1 MNNTQYSQEHPP
13 FSKAWLIL
21 LAFMVGLV
29 YVFLPPPWQKSDEPG
44 QFEYVW
50 LAANLDRWPQP
61 GDVDAKMRRDVLASM
76 IKHDKYRYG
85 GQVID
90 LDKLKQP
97 VDIGVPQMD
106 GGQPLYYFLA
116 SLPLR
121 LFPNADIDQQLYL
134 ARSVSLLLF
143 AAAVFFAIRTVTVLF
158 GNHLLGWMIAAFI
171 ALLPDLAYRMT
182 AVNDDAAAVAAMT
195 FFIWMSV
202 RGIKYGA
209 DWKTLIGLPVSVA
222 LCIFSKTT
230 AWLAVPLGVLALLLS
245 IFHARPRLVWLS
257 ALGVAV
263 LVVLFAFDW
272 RATLPADFYE
282 YYGSTL
288 RVQPQQVVDG
298 KYTFITDDQHDG
310 FYQVLDKDKLTESTK
325 TTDRQVT
332 LGVWVWSNQQ
342 VEASIPRLLFKW
354 TEIVTPGKKISITNK
369 PVFIATQVQISE
381 NYNAP
386 LLRVFTSTLPAG
398 VELYWDCFVLVP
410 GARDLQSVPQT
421 RENCSQVE
429 WDGYRGE
436 NLIRNPSA
444 EEGWLPLRGMLTDL
458 VSQTFGFQAADFWA
472 IFDPPASRVYFK
484 DAAQFLFRTF
494 WGRFNWG
501 TLPLVGNNPYLL
513 FTVLSGLAL
522 IGNGVAFWRYRKIAD
537 WNLALFMLLLFLVDL
552 VYTLFRFAGG
562 WSNYYYLLPQSRYL
576 HPVIVATAF
585 FICLGWYALLA
596 VPLKITNLKG
606 KFAYVFT
613 GLFILYNGWAWYT
626 IWAYWYK

>member
-1 MNNTQYSQEHPP
+1 LNNTQYSQEHPP
-13 FSKAWLIL
+13 FSKAWLTV
-21 LAFMVGLV
+21 LAFMLGLV
-29 YVFLPPPWQKSDEPG
+29 YVFLPPPWQKSDEPS

-50 LAANLDRWPQP
+50 LAANLDRWPRL
-61 GDVDAKMRRDVLASM
+61 GDVDFQMRRDVMASM

-90 LDKLKQP
+90 LDQLKQP
-97 VDIGVPQMD
+97 VEIGVPQMD
-106 GGQPLYYFLA
+106 GQPLYYFLA

-158 GNHLLGWMIAAFI
+158 GNHLLGWMIVVFI

-209 DWKTLIGLPVSVA
+209 DWKTFIGVPVSIA
-222 LCIFSKTT
+222 LCILSKTT
-230 AWLAVPLGVLALLLS
+230 AWLAVPFGVLALLLS
-245 IFHARPRLVWLS
+245 IFHARPRLVWLGS
-257 ALGVAV
+257 LGVAI

-272 RATLPADFYE
+272 SVTLPAYFYRL
-282 YYGSTL
+282 YGVVL
-288 RVQPQQVVDG
+288 RAQPLQILDSN
-298 KYTFITDDQHDG
+298 YTFVADKQHDG
-310 FYQVLDKDKLTESTK
+310 FYQVLDKDKLISSTRM
-325 TTDRQVT
+325 TDRQVT
-332 LGVWVWSNQQ
+332 LGVWVWSNRPLDTAVLNLIFDGQE
-342 VEASIPRLLFKW
+342 VLK
-354 TEIVTPGKKISITNK
+354 VGKTVISER
-369 PVFIATQVQISE
+369 PVFITAQTQVQE
-381 NYNAP
+381 NNRAP
-386 LLRVFTSTLPAG
+386 VLRVLTNDLTLG
-398 VELYWDCFVLVP
+398 TVIYLDCFILVP
-410 GARDLQSVPQT
+410 GERDLLSMPQT
-421 RENCSQVE
+421 RENCNQVE
-429 WDGYRGE
+429 WDGYSGE

-444 EEGWLPLRGMLTDL
+444 ERGWFSLRSEVAVFISRAFSLQG
-458 VSQTFGFQAADFWA
+458 ADFWA
-472 IFDPPASRVYFK
+472 IFDPPASHAYFR

-537 WNLALFMLLLFLVDL
+537 WNLALFLLLLLLVDL
-552 VYTLFRFAGG
+552 VYTLFRFAGR
-562 WSNYYYLLPQSRYL
+562 WYNYYLLLPQSRYL
-576 HPVIVATAF
+576 HPVIVSTAF

-606 KFAYVFT
+606 KFVYIFA

>member
-1 MNNTQYSQEHPP
+1 MNSIQSSQEHLP

-21 LAFMVGLV
+21 LAFVVGLV

-44 QFEYVW
+44 QFEYAW
-50 LAANLDRWPQP
+50 LVANLDHWPQP
-61 GDVDAKMRRDVLASM
+61 GDVDFQMRRDVMASM
-76 IKHDKYRYG
+76 IEHGFYR
-85 GQVID
+85 D
-90 LDKLKQP
+90 AKQP
-97 VDIGVPQMD
+97 PDLALLTDPVNIGVAQLD
-106 GGQPLYYFLA
+106 GMPLYYFLA

-143 AAAVFFAIRTVTVLF
+143 AAAVFFAIQTVTVLF
-158 GNHLLGWMIAAFI
+158 GNHLLGWMMAAFI

-182 AVNDDAAAVAAMT
+182 AINDDAAAVAAMT

-209 DWKTLIGLPVSVA
+209 DWKTFIGIPVSIA
-222 LCIFSKTT
+222 LCVLSKTT
-230 AWLAVPLGVLALLLS
+230 AWMAVPFGILALLLS

-257 ALGVAV
+257 ALGAAI

-272 RATLPADFYE
+272 RAALPTDFYQ
-282 YYGSTL
+282 YNGVTL

-298 KYTFITDDQHDG
+298 KYTFMTDEKHTG
-310 FYQVLDKDKLTESTK
+310 FYQVVDKDKLTALTK

-332 LGVWVWSNQQ
+332 LGVWAWSNRPLDAAFIYFMFNGQDVLKVGRVSFSEQ
-342 VEASIPRLLFKW
+342 PFFITARTQIPKDYR
-354 TEIVTPGKKISITNK
+354 
-369 PVFIATQVQISE
+369 
-381 NYNAP
+381 AP
-386 LLRVFTSTLPAG
+386 LLRVLTNSLPVGAE
-398 VELYWDCFVLVP
+398 VYIDCFVLVP

-421 RENCSQVE
+421 SQNCSQVE
-429 WDGYRGE
+429 WDGYSGE

-444 EEGWLPLRGMLTDL
+444 ERGWLPLRAEVADF
-458 VSQTFGFQAADFWA
+458 VSNSFHLQATDFWA
-472 IFDPPASRVYFK
+472 VFDPTTSRPYFK
-484 DAAQFLFRTF
+484 DSAQFLFRTF

-513 FTVLSGLAL
+513 FTVLSALAL
-522 IGNGVAFWRYRKIAD
+522 IGNGVAFWRYRKIAE
-537 WNLALFMLLLFLVDL
+537 WNLVLFMLLLFLVDL

-576 HPVIVATAF
+576 HPVIVSTAF
-585 FICLGWYALLA
+585 FICLGWYSLLA
-596 VPLKITNLKG
+596 VPLKMTNLKG
-606 KFAYVFT
+606 KFVYIFA